1 MPMKLPSIPA
11 SNQLKLRKNISIT
24 GLLAIVRKEFEQ
36 IKEHRIKT
44 ISYQLTDVLMSALAR
59 FGLKYPSL
67 LRFEQ
72 NRHEPTLRANLTN
85 LYGVE
90 HAPSDT
96 QMREILDPVA
106 PEGLRSAFRQSHR
119 ELQRQRVL
127 EKYRYL
133 DGYLMSVDGTGQ
145 FSSTQIKCDDCCSR
159 VLRNGTVQ
167 YYHQLLAAVIVH
179 PEQQTVLPLFPE
191 AITRQDGESKNDG
204 ERNAAKRLLP
214 ALRANFP
221 KLRLIV
227 LEDSLAANAPHLRM
241 LQQLQMNY
249 IIVVKETDH
258 IYLKNEVER
267 QWNRGRGN
275 SIELRDGDTT
285 RQFRYLNQV
294 PLNQSN
300 PDLFVNYLE
309 YQELKEAQ
317 TIYHCSWITAIK
329 LTPNNVFQVM
339 RAGRARWKIENETF
353 NTMKTQE
360 YHLEHNYGH
369 GKQHLATVLAMLMM
383 LHFLI
388 ERVQELACPLFQA
401 ARRTC
406 SSRRQFWEL
415 LRAYWFL
422 QVLPSWEA
430 LFKFI
435 LNRLKLEVEQL
446 DTS

>member
-1 MPMKLPSIPA
+1 MKLPSIPA
-11 SNQLKLRKNISIT
+11 SNQLKRRKSLSIT
-24 GLLAIVRKEFEQ
+24 GLLAVVRKELEQ

-59 FGLKYPSL
+59 FGLKAPSL
-67 LRFEQ
+67 LRFEP
-72 NRHEPTLRANLTN
+72 NRHELTLRANLKN
-85 LYGVE
+85 RYGVE

-145 FSSTQIKCDDCCSR
+145 FSSTQIKGDDCGSR
-159 VLRNGTVQ
+159 VLRNGTVP
-167 YYHQLLAAVIVH
+167 YYHQFLAAVIVH
-179 PEQQTVLPLFPE
+179 PDQKTVLPRFPE
-191 AITRQDGESKNDG
+191 ALTRQDGETKNDG
-204 ERNAAKRLLP
+204 ERHAAKRLLP
-214 ALRANFP
+214 APRANFP
-221 KLRLIV
+221 KLHLFV

-241 LQQLQMNY
+241 LQELQMSY
-249 IIVVKETDH
+249 LIVVKDTDH
-258 IYLKNEVER
+258 RYLKDEVDQR
-267 QWNRGRGN
+267 WHRGQGN
-275 SIELRDGDTT
+275 AIEFREGDTT
-285 RQFRYLNQV
+285 RQFRFLNQV
-294 PLNQSN
+294 PLIQSN

-309 YQELKEAQ
+309 YNELKEGKI
-317 TIYHCSWITAIK
+317 TYHCSWITDIE
-329 LTPNNVFQVM
+329 LSPSNIFQVR
-339 RAGRARWKIENETF
+339 RAGRARFQIETVTF

-360 YHLEHNYGH
+360 YHFEHNYGH
-369 GKQHLATVLAMLMM
+369 GKRFLATVLAMLMM
-383 LHFLI
+383 LHFLC
-388 ERVQELACPLFQA
+388 ERVPELAGPLFQA

-406 SSRRQFWEL
+406 SSRGQFGEL
-415 LRAYWFL
+415 RRAYWFL

>member
-1 MPMKLPSIPA
+1 MPIKLPPVPA
-11 SNQLKLRKNISIT
+11 SNQPKLRKSLSIT
-24 GLLAIVRKEFEQ
+24 GLLALVRKEFEQ

-44 ISYQLTDVLMSALAR
+44 ITYQLADVLMSALAM

-67 LRFEQ
+67 LRFEE
-72 NRHEPTLRANLTN
+72 NRHEPTLRANLKN

-90 HAPSDT
+90 RAPSDT

-106 PEGLRSAFRQSHR
+106 PEALRVAFRQIHR
-119 ELQRQRVL
+119 ELQRQKVL

-133 DGYLMSVDGTGQ
+133 GGYLMSVDGTGQ
-145 FSSTQIKCDDCCSR
+145 FSSTQIQCDDCCSR

-179 PEQQTVLPLFPE
+179 PEQKTVLPLFPE
-191 AITRQDGESKNDG
+191 AITRQDGETKNDC

-241 LQQLQMNY
+241 LQELQMSY

-258 IYLKNEVER
+258 AYLKNEVDR
-267 QWNRGRGN
+267 QMNGGWGN
-275 SIELRDGDTT
+275 AIELREGDTI

-300 PDLFVNYLE
+300 PDLLVNYLE
-309 YQELKEAQ
+309 YHELKEGK
-317 TIYHCSWITAIK
+317 TIYHGSWITNIK

-353 NTMKTQE
+353 NTLKNQE

-388 ERVQELACPLFQA
+388 DQVQELACPLFQA

-406 SSRRQFWEL
+406 SSRGQFWERI
-415 LRAYWFL
+415 RAYWFL
-422 QVLPSWEA
+422 QILPSWEV
-430 LFKFI
+430 LFKVI

>member
-1 MPMKLPSIPA
+1 MPTKLPTIPA
-11 SNQLKLRKNISIT
+11 PNQLKLRKSLSIT
-24 GLLAIVRKEFEQ
+24 GLLALVRKEFEQ

-44 ISYQLTDVLMSALAR
+44 ITYQLADVLMSALAM

-72 NRHEPTLRANLTN
+72 NRHEPILRANLKN

-90 HAPSDT
+90 QAPSDT

-106 PEGLRSAFRQSHR
+106 PETLCLAFRQIHR
-119 ELQRQRVL
+119 ELQRQKVL

-133 DGYLMSVDGTGQ
+133 GGYLMSVDGTGQ
-145 FSSTQIKCDDCCSR
+145 FSSTQIKCNDCCSR

-179 PEQQTVLPLFPE
+179 PEQKTVLPLFPE
-191 AITRQDGESKNDG
+191 AITRQDGESKNDC

-214 ALRANFP
+214 AIRANFP
-221 KLRLIV
+221 KLHLIV

-241 LQQLQMNY
+241 LHELQMSY
-249 IIVVKETDH
+249 IIVVKDTDH
-258 IYLKNEVER
+258 TYLTDEVDR
-267 QWNRGRGN
+267 QWHRGRGN
-275 SIELRDGDTT
+275 TIELHEGSTT

-300 PDLFVNYLE
+300 PDLLVNYLE
-309 YQELKEAQ
+309 YLEFKEDQ
-317 TIYHCSWITAIK
+317 TIYHCSWITDIK

-353 NTMKTQE
+353 NTLKTQE

-388 ERVQELACPLFQA
+388 DQVQELACPLFQA

-415 LRAYWFL
+415 LRAYWCL

-435 LNRLKLEVEQL
+435 LNRLKIVVEQL